1 MHAITTSPKTGSLI
15 LALTQLLDITPVG
28 APPSPAT
35 VYRVAAYHGVEQA
48 RLQAAYDRYDGSVDR
63 ACKGV

>member
-15 LALTQLLDITPVG
+15 LALQHLLDVAEG
-28 APPSPAT
+28 VPPAKT
-35 VYRVAAYHGVEQA
+35 VYLVASFHGVEQS
-48 RLQAAYDRYDGSVDR
+48 RLQAAYDQYDGSVDR